1 MEKLTRWVL
10 RHKLMVVAFWAV
22 VTLIGFITVPGLSSV
37 LSKDFSLPGQPG
49 YEANQALLHQYGN
62 GGVSAPLVAVVK
74 LPEGS
79 SVTAPAAQAELAR
92 ALSSVQKAGPDI
104 RVVVL
109 TGQGKIFSAGADLK
123 QRPDAG
129 KAGTYWHHNR
139 ITRETGNAIKECA
152 KPVIA
157 AVNGAALGA
166 GFGLMASCDIMMAS
180 ETAVFGMPEIDV
192 GLAGGAAMLNQF
204 FSRSFTRR
212 LMFTGDR
219 LPASELYR
227 LGIIDSVWAPD
238 ALLPAALA
246 MAARIASKSPMGIKL
261 AKTSCTLVELMPP
274 KDGYRFEQ
282 NFTYELSKTED
293 AKEARTAQ
301 LEKRKPVF
309 KGR

>member
-1 MEKLTRWVL
+1 M
-10 RHKLMVVAFWAV
+10 
-22 VTLIGFITVPGLSSV
+22 SS
-37 LSKDFSLPGQPG
+37 D
-49 YEANQALLHQYGN
+49 
-62 GGVSAPLVAVVK
+62 VVK
-74 LPEGS
+74 LEVSDYVAVATLNRPPVNAINGEMR
-79 SVTAPAAQAELAR
+79 AR
-92 ALSSVQKAGPDI
+92 LIEIFDEATDRPDI

-109 TGQGKIFSAGADLK
+109 TAQGKVFSAGADLK

-129 KAGTYWHHNR
+129 VPGTYWHHNR
-139 ITRETGNAIKECA
+139 ITRETGNSIKECA

-166 GFGLMASCDIMMAS
+166 GFGLMAACDIMMAS

-204 FSRSFTRR
+204 FSRSFVRR

-238 ALLPAALA
+238 ELLPAALK
-246 MAARIASKSPMGIKL
+246 MAARNASKSPTGINRAKL
-261 AKTSCTLVELMPP
+261 SSNLVELMSP
-274 KDGYRFEQ
+274 KDSYRFEQ

-293 AKEARTAQ
+293 AQEARRAQ